1 MADHR
6 FPTSTYRLQ
15 LHAGFGFTQAVDVV
29 PYLSRLGVSH
39 LYLSPVLQAAPG
51 SMHGYD
57 VVDHARVSTDLGGE
71 TGLVALAEAA
81 HEHGLGIVVDVVPNH
96 MAVPAPEYL
105 NPQLWET
112 LRLGRTAPHAHWFDV
127 DWDRGDGR
135 VGLPLLA
142 GPVEEALATGEL
154 GLDQH
159 GGETVLRYHEHCFP
173 LAPDSD
179 TSDLRSLLTQQH
191 YQLADWRDKNEV
203 LNYRRFFDV
212 DTLIGVRVEL
222 ENVFDE
228 THAVLLGLHRRGV
241 IDGFRIDHPDGLAD
255 PQAYLERLRDRTDD
269 AWVVVEKILQPGERL
284 PTSWP
289 CEGTTG
295 YDAIRAIQA
304 ALVPAMGPDLDKR
317 WQATGGE
324 PSYRR
329 TELGCKRLV
338 LSGLLQPEVRRL
350 ATAAVAAASAA
361 GESLS
366 LTAAQG
372 AVTELL
378 AHVDVYRAY
387 VRLGVPV
394 DSEARARLDGMCERA
409 VESRSDLAEPLG
421 VVLRLLADTST
432 ASAPGRDLL
441 VRFQQAC
448 GPVMAKGVEDTTFYR
463 WHRMVGLNEVGGDP
477 LALDSCDPDSLHT
490 WARQQASN
498 HPFGMTTLSTHDTK
512 RDEDVRAALLAAAEK
527 LDEWDS
533 VAAAV
538 KVLAA
543 TCDVDAPTAYL
554 LAQTLL
560 GAWPLEPDRLV
571 EFMIKA
577 VRESKQHTTW
587 SEPNEGYESRVS
599 DLALESLTAPVAR
612 TLIAAQDSTES
623 GLAATTLASKL
634 LQLTLPGVPDVYQGE
649 ELVSPALVDPDNRRP
664 VDYRLRETLLRR
676 LDASPMGVRG
686 AEDLSEQKLWLVSR
700 VLRLRR
706 DQPDL
711 VGASAGYEPLECPSP
726 HLLGFLRGGRL
737 ATLVTRWP
745 GRLADTGWGD
755 ARVALPSGE
764 WSDVLTATRHEIGS
778 DGGRC
783 ADLLSRLPVALL
795 LRDPM

>member
-1 MADHR
+1 MADR
-6 FPTSTYRLQ
+6 GYPTSTYRLQ
-15 LHAGFGFTQAVDVV
+15 LHAGFGFSQAEEVV

-39 LYLSPVLQAAPG
+39 LYLSPVLQAAPD
-51 SMHGYD
+51 STHGYD
-57 VVDHARVSTDLGGE
+57 VVDHTKVSTDLGGE
-71 TGLVALAEAA
+71 TGLVALADAA
-81 HEHGLGIVVDVVPNH
+81 HEHRLGIVVDVVPNH

-105 NPQLWET
+105 NPRLWET

-135 VGLPLLA
+135 IGLPVLA
-142 GPVEEALATGEL
+142 GPLEEALAADEL
-154 GLDQH
+154 TLDQH
-159 GGETVLRYHEHCFP
+159 GGETVLRYHDHCFP
-173 LAPDSD
+173 LAPGSD
-179 TSDLRSLLTQQH
+179 TSDLRSLVTQQH
-191 YQLADWRDKNEV
+191 YELAGWRDRNEV

-222 ENVFDE
+222 EDVFDE
-228 THAVLLGLHRRGV
+228 THAILLGLYRSGV

-255 PQAYLERLRDRTDD
+255 PQAYLQRLRDRTEG
-269 AWVVVEKILQPGERL
+269 AWIVVEKILQPNERL
-284 PTSWP
+284 PTGWS

-295 YDAIRAIQA
+295 YDAIRAIQG
-304 ALVPAMGPDLDKR
+304 ALVPAVGPDLDKR
-317 WQATGGE
+317 WRATGGE
-324 PSYRR
+324 PSYQR

-338 LSGLLQPEVRRL
+338 LAGLLQPEVRRL
-350 ATAAVAAASAA
+350 ASAAVAAASAA

-366 LTAAQG
+366 LTAAQ
-372 AVTELL
+372 AALTELL

-387 VRLGVPV
+387 VRLGVPA
-394 DSEARARLDGMCERA
+394 DSEALARLDGMHERA
-409 VESRSDLAEPLG
+409 VESRSDLAEPLD
-421 VVLRLLADTST
+421 VVVRLLADTST
-432 ASAPGRDLL
+432 ASSPGQDLV
-441 VRFQQAC
+441 VRFQQVC
-448 GPVMAKGVEDTTFYR
+448 GPVMAKGVEDTAFYR
-463 WHRMVGLNEVGGDP
+463 WHRLVGLNEVGGDP
-477 LALDSCDPDSLHT
+477 LALDAPDPGSLHT
-490 WARQQASN
+490 WARLQASH
-498 HPFGMTTLSTHDTK
+498 HPLGMTTLSTHDTK
-512 RDEDVRAALLAAAEK
+512 RDEDVRAALLAAPER
-527 LDEWDS
+527 LDGWDA
-533 VAAAV
+533 VATAV
-538 KVLAA
+538 KLLAA

-560 GAWPLEPDRLV
+560 GAWPLEPDRLE

-612 TLIAAQDSTES
+612 ALIAAQDSTEL
-623 GLAATTLASKL
+623 GVAATTLSSKL
-634 LQLTLPGVPDVYQGE
+634 LQLTVPGIPDVYQGE
-649 ELVSPALVDPDNRRP
+649 EMVSPALVDPDNRRP

-676 LDASPMGVRG
+676 LDDSAIGVRA

-711 VGASAGYEPLECPSP
+711 FGASAGYEPLDCPSP

-745 GRLADTGWGD
+745 GRLAETGWGD
-755 ARVALPSGE
+755 AAVALPPGQ
-764 WSDVLTATRHEIGS
+764 WSDVLTAATHEIGP

-795 LRDPM
+795 LRDAM